1 MNPNTE
7 YERFTQEVYQQLL
20 NCRHLN
26 NANVQHNIKLEGRS
40 GCKHQIDVYWEY
52 EKDGVKHRVAIECKN
67 YNRRVYKEKVCAF
80 NGVLIDLD
88 GVEGIMV
95 SKKGFQSGAKLYAKE
110 CGISLQELREPE
122 GEETIIGN
130 MALNFHIEKR
140 STLFAVDE
148 QWAKEHNI
156 DIPEYK
162 RRMDMISFTHEHKWS
177 NATHIPLELADRVIR
192 DAEGKDIRPFVDRV
206 LADLLRGEIAAR
218 ARDGLRLVAA
228 HDGDAEI
235 DQLDLPVDQHEIRRF
250 DVQMDDLLLME
261 EIEGLDGLVHD
272 ADLVLQWQDFVQDL
286 VAEVMARQ
294 IFHHQIVSELDA
306 EFRHFPQGVDADDRH
321 LAVFI
326 QHLGDGEF
334 ILDMAHL
341 GAVGDVVQFFG
352 SLSGGSEQLVPIIA
366 DRLRTEREGAADGAV
381 KHRLRAARHHFF
393 NFIRIVFRGGLH
405 QLRRPQFVIAVEIA
419 PPGQIGHEARRR
431 GIIRFRMVLFRF
443 RIPHDFGF
451 VLLGCLRFHSGA
463 NDKLIPFLRIVRL
476 VFVIF

>member
-7 YERFTQEVYQQLL
+7 YERFTQEVYKQLL

-192 DAEGKDIRPFVDRV
+192 DAEGKEITTLDLLDQQISVRPTDDFPFV
-206 LADLLRGEIAAR
+206 
-218 ARDGLRLVAA
+218 
-228 HDGDAEI
+228 
-235 DQLDLPVDQHEIRRF
+235 
-250 DVQMDDLLLME
+250 
-261 EIEGLDGLVHD
+261 
-272 ADLVLQWQDFVQDL
+272 
-286 VAEVMARQ
+286 
-294 IFHHQIVSELDA
+294 
-306 EFRHFPQGVDADDRH
+306 FPFNNAYVNTT
-321 LAVFI
+321 FW
-326 QHLGDGEF
+326 
-334 ILDMAHL
+334 
-341 GAVGDVVQFFG
+341 
-352 SLSGGSEQLVPIIA
+352 
-366 DRLRTEREGAADGAV
+366 GAV
-381 KHRLRAARHHFF
+381 KILEIKYTYETEDQQRDITIDAEGFVKAILKDALGD
-393 NFIRIVFRGGLH
+393 NPGIRIM
-405 QLRRPQFVIAVEIA
+405 RPV
-419 PPGQIGHEARRR
+419 P
-431 GIIRFRMVLFRF
+431 
-443 RIPHDFGF
+443 
-451 VLLGCLRFHSGA
+451 
-463 NDKLIPFLRIVRL
+463 
-476 VFVIF
+476 